1 MSLFKYFRNK
11 DRMVAVSKPNQLTA
25 DELYEQGQAFQS
37 QDPEKAFQCYL
48 QSAEMG
54 YPMAMAKVG
63 YSYLY
68 QGNGV
73 EYDIKKAAYW
83 YEKAANTGYSN
94 SMMMIAFFY
103 MAGAGVEQSDDIA
116 KGWIKKWINKAAESA
131 DERAVATAKEQLN
144 DYDHSKLM
152 WTTIFNTAEEMGGIP
167 PK

>member
-1 MSLFKYFRNK
+1 
-11 DRMVAVSKPNQLTA
+11 MVTVSKPSQPTA
-25 DELYEQGQAFQS
+25 NELFKQGQAFQS
-37 QDPEKAFQCYL
+37 QNPEKAFQCYL

-83 YEKAANTGYSN
+83 YEKAANAGYTK
-94 SMMMIAFFY
+94 SMMMTSFFY
-103 MAGAGVEQSDDIA
+103 MAGAGVDQSDDTA
-116 KGWIKKWINKAAESA
+116 KKWINKAAESA
-131 DERAVATAKEQLN
+131 DARTVATAKEQLN
-144 DYDHSKLM
+144 DYDNCKRI
-152 WTTIFNTAEEMGGIP
+152 WTALFDTAEEIGGIP